1 MQVVMNHFAAFA
13 RGFLL
18 ERRRRFEMNEPAA
31 PIRIAL
37 RIPGKWSH
45 PRELIQRL
53 PAGCRLTGAAL
64 ILPDG
69 TQVEFGAMA
78 ADDQFAE
85 IFRSSCRQPAT
96 EDELAT
102 VAGYTVN
109 VFLSGP
115 GGSMQAARTMM
126 QAGAAVV
133 RAGGAGVFIDNCALA
148 HGGGHWL
155 EMTEDGGPDALSFAF
170 VAIVRGQTE
179 VWTMGMHVL
188 GLRDVVMK
196 RADLEVGGFD
206 IIEVIRYLSRGEKP
220 IDDGHVLADLN
231 GPRFQVFTQDSAGE
245 LRGSP
250 MHNPLGRLKLVS
262 MRDIAETN

>member
-1 MQVVMNHFAAFA
+1 MSM
-13 RGFLL
+13 
-18 ERRRRFEMNEPAA
+18 MNEPAA
-31 PIRIAL
+31 PVTITL
-37 RIPGKWSH
+37 RIPGKWPH

-53 PAGCRLTGAAL
+53 PAGCRLTAEAL
-64 ILPDG
+64 ILPDT
-69 TQVEFGAMA
+69 TQVEFGALA
-78 ADDQFAE
+78 PDDQFAQ

-102 VAGYTVN
+102 ADGYTVN
-109 VFLSGP
+109 VCLSGP

-133 RAGGAGVFIDNCALA
+133 RAGGAGVFIDNSTLA
-148 HGGGHWL
+148 HGGQHWL

-170 VAIVRGQTE
+170 VAIVRGRAE

-196 RADLEVGGFD
+196 RADAEEDGFG
-206 IIEVIRYLSRGEKP
+206 IIEVVRYLSRGEKP
-220 IDDGHVLADLN
+220 IGDGHVLADLS
-231 GPRFQVFTQDSAGE
+231 GPRFQAFVQDSAEGQA
-245 LRGSP
+245 GSP
-250 MHNPLGRLKLVS
+250 MHNPFGRLKLVS

>member
-1 MQVVMNHFAAFA
+1 
-13 RGFLL
+13 
-18 ERRRRFEMNEPAA
+18 MNESAA
-31 PIRIAL
+31 PVKIAF

-45 PRELIQRL
+45 PRELIQGL
-53 PAGCRLTGAAL
+53 PAGYRLTAEAL

-69 TQVEFGAMA
+69 TEIGFGAVK
-78 ADDQFAE
+78 ADAQFAQ

-96 EDELAT
+96 ADELAT
-102 VAGYTVN
+102 VDGYTVN

-133 RAGGAGVFIDNCALA
+133 RAGGAGVFIDNSTLA
-148 HGGGHWL
+148 HGGRHWL
-155 EMTEDGGPDALSFAF
+155 EMTDDGGPDALSFAF
-170 VAIVRGQTE
+170 VAIVRGKTD

-196 RADLEVGGFD
+196 RADADGFD
-206 IIEVIRYLSRGEKP
+206 IIEVIRYLSRSEKP
-220 IDDGHVLADLN
+220 VENGHLIADLD
-231 GPRFQVFTQDSAGE
+231 GPRFQAFTQASAEGPV
-245 LRGSP
+245 GSP
-250 MHNPLGRLKLVS
+250 LHNPFGRLQLVR